1 MDKRN
6 FLIKKMI
13 SFLAVFAMFLSF
25 GSPLTSKVV
34 KAAGQVP
41 SANDKALGTVH
52 NVEEGSTVTAYQI
65 VKGNYN
71 ENGFISYVFNSA
83 LGGNLKIANPTKP
96 TQEEIIAIAKD
107 TNALNSLPNNEK
119 ITMTAGEDK
128 TTYTAELPAG
138 YWLVIARPANLSTT
152 IYNPMLLGIYYNVG
166 GSDNSMEQGIVD
178 ANSNWSLQPGTAYAK
193 SIKPTIK
200 KEIVDP
206 RSGNI
211 KGSDQAF
218 GQSFDFKITSTIP
231 GYSKEYT
238 DVKYTIT
245 DKLSEGLDYND
256 NSIQVRIDGQIVQ
269 EGENTFRFTKTDA
282 QNIKINFN
290 SNYILQ
296 NVGKEVVVTY
306 TAKLNEKAKE
316 HINFDPNT
324 NDVTLNYSNTPNI
337 GDDGAKVTD
346 RTYQYTFGID
356 ANLNGSRQDKNK
368 VTREIIK
375 TDETGKVLDQ
385 QTENVMETGQ
395 KVEGPLAGAEFTL
408 TPKNGTPG
416 KVLTAISDNDGKL
429 KFTGLATGEYELVE
443 TKAPEGY
450 ALNNEVQNVKIAA
463 EYNENGTLKSYSIM
477 INDQNTS
484 TYTATYDG
492 DGSITEINDDTK
504 TSIIKNTKLSQL
516 PSTGGMG
523 TYIFTFVG
531 VTLMAGAMGS
541 YFLFGKKK
549 SRA

>member
-34 KAAGQVP
+34 KAAGQAP
-41 SANDKALGTVH
+41 SANDKALGTVN

-71 ENGFISYVFNSA
+71 KDGFTGYTVVNDQV
-83 LGGNLKIANPTKP
+83 KINDPTKP
-96 TQEEIIAIAKD
+96 TSEEIINISK
-107 TNALNSLPNNEK
+107 NADVLNSLTKVNMN
-119 ITMTAGEDK
+119 GNG
-128 TTYTAELPAG
+128 TTYTADLSAG
-138 YWLVIARPANLSTT
+138 YWLVLVTPKEGNQTV
-152 IYNPMLLGIYYNVG
+152 YNPMLLGIYYSVS
-166 GSDNSMEQGIVD
+166 GSNNSMQQGTVD
-178 ANSNWSLQPGTAYAK
+178 ANSNWTLNGEKAYAK
-193 SIKPTIK
+193 SSKPTIK
-200 KEIVDP
+200 KEIENP
-206 RSGNI
+206 RSNNA
-211 KGSDQAF
+211 KGSDQAV
-218 GQSFDFKITSTIP
+218 GQSFNFKITSTIP
-231 GYSKEYT
+231 SYSKEYT
-238 DVKYTIT
+238 NVKYIVT

-256 NSIQVRIDGQIVQ
+256 NSINVTVNGQVVQ
-269 EGENTFRFTKTDA
+269 KGNDTFTFTEKDS
-282 QNIKINFN
+282 QNIELNFN
-290 SNYILQ
+290 SDYILKHP
-296 NVGKEVVVTY
+296 GEEVVIKY
-306 TAKLNEKAKE
+306 SAKLNDKATY
-316 HINFDPNT
+316 NFDPNT
-324 NDVTLNYSNTPNI
+324 NDVTLEYSNSPDINKEGTKIN
-337 GDDGAKVTD
+337 D

-356 ANLNGSRQDKNK
+356 ANLFGNRQDKK
-368 VTREIIK
+368 KTTSEVIK
-375 TDETGKVLDQ
+375 TDENGKVTNIKREEQEELG
-385 QTENVMETGQ
+385 N
-395 KVEGPLAGAEFTL
+395 KVEGPLPGAEFKL

-416 KVLTAISDNDGKL
+416 EVLTATSDENGRL

-463 EYNENGTLKSYSIM
+463 EYNENGTLKSYSIT

-492 DGSITEINDDTK
+492 KGNIEKVEDVTN

-531 VTLMAGAMGS
+531 VTLMAGAIGS
-541 YFLFGKKK
+541 HFLFGKKK
-549 SRA
+549 SRV